1 MYLTSISCAVLT
13 GECGCAAGFSEACKH
28 VFALLH
34 HIEHHV
40 TLGHNKTCTSKEQIW
55 NKSIDKK
62 GEKIHRPAV
71 LSEITFDR
79 PHPGYE
85 ADYVRRKRSTFDPR
99 PLQNRA
105 SCPINWNKLHAT
117 SGGHSSI
124 LCFNTNAFKSDHQ
137 YERMTTAEYHNEPLT
152 MQTIVNEAGC
162 EEHFPSLLS
171 ACRTSSTIAK
181 IEKMT
186 LEQSSNDKW
195 FLYRNGIITATVAHS
210 VIAKYKREPSTQAIE
225 NTIAKIIGISKHVR
239 TAATSY
245 VNEYEHYARLRYVK
259 KSKSAHKKFLTS
271 KAGLRLHPIYPVLG
285 ASVDGYVNCSCCG

>member
-1 MYLTSISCAVLT
+1 MNVYVLM
-13 GECGCAAGFSEACKH
+13 AL
-28 VFALLH
+28 ALLH

-55 NKSIDKK
+55 NKTTDKK

-79 PHPGYE
+79 PHPEYE

-105 SCPINWNKLHAT
+105 PCPIDWNKLHAT
-117 SGGHSSI
+117 SGGPSAI
-124 LCFNTNAFKSDHQ
+124 LCFNSSSTNAFKSDHQ
-137 YERMTTAEYHNEPLT
+137 YERMSTAEYHNEPLT

-162 EEHFPSLLS
+162 EEHFPTLLS

-195 FLYRNGIITATVAHS
+195 FSYRNGILIATVANS

-225 NTIAKIIGISKHVR
+225 NTIAKIIGISIHVR
-239 TAATSY
+239 TAVSSY
-245 VNEYEHYARLRYVK
+245 GNEYEHYSRLRYVK
-259 KSKSAHKKFLTS
+259 KSKSAHKFFLLL
-271 KAGLRLHPIYPVLG
+271 KL
-285 ASVDGYVNCSCCG
+285 D